1 MKQSRGFSLVEMMLA
16 VLMIGIGLVSLLSVT
31 GSALQVARATKE
43 LDQGCQLLDR
53 LHMEQPL
60 QLEEDLEEG
69 EFDGEFE
76 GEGLEKYRW
85 FRIIEVVGVE
95 EDRLFKI
102 TERVTWEIKGEEWA
116 HEEAYLLHGPTA
128 KKEGFVHEDASG
140 WDE

>member
-1 MKQSRGFSLVEMMLA
+1 MKARRGFSLVEMMLA

-31 GSALQVARATKE
+31 GTSLQVARATKE
-43 LDQGCQLLDR
+43 LNQGYQLLDR
-53 LHMEQPL
+53 LRMEQPL

-69 EFDGEFE
+69 EFDGDFE

-85 FRIIEVVGVE
+85 FRVIEVVGIE

-102 TERVTWEIKGEEWA
+102 TEKVTWDIKGEEWA
-116 HEEAYLLHGPTA
+116 HEEAYLLHEPTA
-128 KKEGFVHEDASG
+128 KKEGFVDENASG